1 MPRSYR
7 RTRRFRRRRSI
18 RRKTMRRTG
27 SRRSVRRFGR
37 RKYGRRRA
45 GFRGGKQTFPN
56 QFDFIL
62 NYVDEDVTQFVTA
75 GGAGTELGTI
85 NYVPGALWK
94 FAAASALREDFPGLE
109 EMSAMFYAARVMA
122 IKFTVTVENTSTL
135 DCINVGIF
143 ARRSAATPTWFEYR
157 QAELGINRNNLRW
170 KYVGVRDGGNNKK
183 TLSFYI
189 NLGKL
194 FGSKREFMAE
204 EGFVQALPPTAN
216 PAQVQFLQL
225 YFRSQTAAGFSAAVA
240 AWVSVK
246 AKMYCRF
253 FRRTALN
260 LE

>member
-1 MPRSYR
+1 MRG
-7 RTRRFRRRRSI
+7 RRR
-18 RRKTMRRTG
+18 
-27 SRRSVRRFGR
+27 
-37 RKYGRRRA
+37 YGRRGSRF

-56 QFDFIL
+56 QFDFVL

-75 GGAGTELGTI
+75 GGAGTELGTL

-94 FAAASALREDFPGLE
+94 FAAASALKEDFPGLE
-109 EMSAMFYAARVMA
+109 EMSAMFYAVRVMA
-122 IKFTVTVENTSTL
+122 VKFTVTVENTSAL
-135 DCINVGIF
+135 EPINIGIF
-143 ARRSAATPTWFEYR
+143 ARRTAVNPTWFEYR
-157 QAELGINRNNLRW
+157 QAELAINRNNLRW
-170 KYVGVRDGGNNKK
+170 TSVGVRDGKNNKK
-183 TLSFYI
+183 TLSFYV

-204 EGFVQALPPTAN
+204 EGFVQPLPTSAN
-216 PAQVQFLQL
+216 PSQVQFLQL
-225 YFRSQTAAGFSAAVA
+225 YFRSQTAAGFSAALL